1 MKKKYLAW
9 MINGGEINIRS
20 HDFII
25 QKLSQN
31 FDKIYLRMKILLGVF
46 YSPSTLNKDD
56 QSHRSPK
63 LFKSTTNI

>member
-31 FDKIYLRMKILLGVF
+31 FDKIYYINILNLGF
-46 YSPSTLNKDD
+46 
-56 QSHRSPK
+56 
-63 LFKSTTNI
+63 FKSQIKKNFLTGENLPYNLIYYEPKN